1 MALKYMKK
9 YFKNLKQDRLI
20 RWLFIIS
27 LLLLIITLVTIIIS
41 YSKLPPLIPLYN
53 QLPWG
58 ESRLSSTI
66 GIFIPL
72 IFSLSILIINFILS
86 AVSYSLSPLI
96 SRVFSITTFLI
107 SLITFLFTIRT
118 ILLIS

>member
-1 MALKYMKK
+1 MKK
-9 YFKNLKQDRLI
+9 YFNNLKQDRLI
-20 RWLFIIS
+20 KWLFIVS
-27 LLLLIITLVTIIIS
+27 FVLLVITLIIILIS

-72 IFSLSILIINFILS
+72 IFSLVIFVVNFLLS
-86 AVSYSLSPLI
+86 AASYSISPLI
-96 SRVFSITTFLI
+96 SRIFSITTFLI

-118 ILLIS
+118 IFLIS